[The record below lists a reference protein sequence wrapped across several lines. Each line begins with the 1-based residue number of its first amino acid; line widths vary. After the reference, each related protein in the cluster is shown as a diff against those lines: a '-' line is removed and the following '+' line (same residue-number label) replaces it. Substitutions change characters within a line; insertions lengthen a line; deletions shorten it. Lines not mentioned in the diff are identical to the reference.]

1 MAEIKM
7 LTTIDNPFSPFD
19 EFEEWNRFDQEK
31 GYMTVSL
38 LCRCMH
44 APEELSQEEKDYEMT
59 KESERLARLNL
70 LGNYKLVSK
79 EVNYNNFY

>member
-19 EFEEWNRFDQEK
+19 QFEEWNQYDQEK
-31 GYMTVSL
+31 GYMTINL

-59 KESERLARLNL
+59 KVSEQIARLNL

-79 EVNYNNFY
+79 ELVYNNFY